1 MRLDPIAECN
11 PPLSLK
17 MLWDRQTL
25 ICLFKVNM
33 LQSILSKMVSQLGVI
48 LSSFC
53 VYIKYQ
59 QNDSLKQTHTHT
71 SHFHVA
77 AIPWNGASVTLVLA
91 ISRWECLDRD
101 TIWIVIYIFQR
112 PVNKQCGSIWLLW
125 LVDGFQQGKCCGQ
138 WQESGVWSEKVCRK
152 KYCTCLYQWDVLS

>member
-59 QNDSLKQTHTHT
+59 QNDSLKQTHTP
-71 SHFHVA
+71 
-77 AIPWNGASVTLVLA
+77 AI
-91 ISRWECLDRD
+91 
-101 TIWIVIYIFQR
+101 FM
-112 PVNKQCGSIWLLW
+112 
-125 LVDGFQQGKCCGQ
+125 
-138 WQESGVWSEKVCRK
+138 WQPYLGMVH
-152 KYCTCLYQWDVLS
+152 L